1 MALNL
6 RAERSYLSLIQLLIA
21 HQSPNLCRHHSES
34 FIILISLVAEGTKA
48 KKYGVKNE
56 SLVELNLRD
65 TKKAT

>member
-48 KKYGVKNE
+48 KE
-56 SLVELNLRD
+56 SMGSKMNHWSNS
-65 TKKAT
+65 T